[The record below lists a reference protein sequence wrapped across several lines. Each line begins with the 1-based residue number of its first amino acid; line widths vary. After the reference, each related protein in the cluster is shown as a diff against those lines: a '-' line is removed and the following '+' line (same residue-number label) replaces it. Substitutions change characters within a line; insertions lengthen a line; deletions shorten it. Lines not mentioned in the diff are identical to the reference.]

1 MVQYLIALAPTFSVL
16 AFFLLGPFNWSR
28 NQSWTR
34 AITCAG
40 RWRHRIA
47 LYTLAA
53 IRDGT
58 PYPNDGLNFYWVW
71 FLFIVEILA
80 FFEVVLFLVLISRYV
95 DRSAEADG
103 LARDFFRGDEDEL
116 PTVDVFIPTYNEPLD
131 VLERTIIGALALDY
145 PQDKLKVYVLDD
157 QRRDWL
163 KAYCE
168 EKGAIHV
175 TRARQQPCQSRQH
188 EQWSEGQLRRLHRD
202 IRC

>member
-28 NQSWTR
+28 NYSSTR
-34 AITCAG
+34 AITCVVVGA
-40 RWRHRIA
+40 IA
-47 LYTLAA
+47 LRYILWRLFETVL
-53 IRDGT
+53 
-58 PYPNDGLNFYWVW
+58 PYPNNGLNFYWVW
-71 FLFIVEILA
+71 FLFIIEILA
-80 FFEVVLFLVLISRYV
+80 FFEVVLFLVLMSRYV
-95 DRSAEADG
+95 DRSAEADR
-103 LARDFFRGDEDEL
+103 LAPDFFRGDEDEL

-157 QRRDWL
+157 QRRNWL

-175 TRARQQPCQSRQH
+175 TRPDNSHAKA
-188 EQWSEGQLRRLHRD
+188 
-202 IRC
+202 